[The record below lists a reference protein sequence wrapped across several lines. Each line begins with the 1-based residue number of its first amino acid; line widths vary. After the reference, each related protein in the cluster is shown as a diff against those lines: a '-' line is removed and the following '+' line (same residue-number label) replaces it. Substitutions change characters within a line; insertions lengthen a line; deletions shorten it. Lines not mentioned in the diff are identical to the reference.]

1 MYFNVCS
8 PFLCSPS
15 QQHSIHADP
24 SAGSSSSHTS
34 LNGNIHIPSNSKGNV
49 PPQQQ
54 QQQQGS
60 KLQSP
65 IGVRS
70 DLFPTQSNPA
80 TAAAQAPAG
89 VRPPAPSPQLPPPPQ
104 IIGRNLTIDS
114 LHMHVTSLRGMPY
127 IGESTE
133 KSLDYYGGQTT

>member
-34 LNGNIHIPSNSKGNV
+34 LNGNIHIPTNSKGNV

-54 QQQQGS
+54 HQGS

-70 DLFPTQSNPA
+70 DLFPTQPNPA
-80 TAAAQAPAG
+80 AAAAQTG
-89 VRPPAPSPQLPPPPQ
+89 VRPSALPPQLPPPPQ
-104 IIGRNLTIDS
+104 IL
-114 LHMHVTSLRGMPY
+114 
-127 IGESTE
+127 
-133 KSLDYYGGQTT
+133 GQG